1 MGVPSGVPSYML
13 EDLCLWFTDDRMFCG
28 KESLIQVTSVSRST
42 INDQRLA
49 SQRVNGQHRWTIGQR
64 AVGGRSMTAHA
75 AGQRAV
81 GGRSVTAHAA
91 GQRAVGGQSM
101 AAQSD
106 YRQLRGGLIALPRRW
121 PPLDHLYKWV
131 LSPLF
136 YNTS

>member
-13 EDLCLWFTDDRMFCG
+13 EDLCLWFIDDRMSCG
-28 KESLIQVTSVSRST
+28 KESLIQATSVSGRPGQRPSWST
-42 INDQRLA
+42 VNDQRLA
-49 SQRVNGQHRWTIGQR
+49 SQRVNGQHRWM
-64 AVGGRSMTAHA
+64 VGHA

-81 GGRSVTAHAA
+81 GGRSVTAHAV
-91 GQRAVGGQSM
+91 GQRAVGGRPV

-106 YRQLRGGLIALPRRW
+106 YRQLRGGLTALPRRW
-121 PPLDHLYKWV
+121 PPLEHLYKGV